1 MDVLLELLVGHA
13 GPPVGAQVLDLV
25 GIDLRDVHV
34 AAFDVSPLPIGYRGR
49 GDAHHH
55 GDLVQPEPM
64 AAIGEPQREPHRIL
78 GVFYRVRPVGPEVA
92 VAEAPPSG
100 SALVADAEA
109 SLGLADGMAR
119 IQIIEHLVDKLLRI
133 RHLFLLE
140 NYFSRFR
147 GAPPWKIMPPEIG
160 RSVSE
165 SFGILEIATSFPLRN
180 SILRSRI
187 ILVSQ
192 LLL

>member
-64 AAIGEPQREPHRIL
+64 AAIGKPQREPHRIL

-147 GAPPWKIMPPEIG
+147 GAPPTPVGTLCRYGP
-160 RSVSE
+160 
-165 SFGILEIATSFPLRN
+165 N
-180 SILRSRI
+180 SID
-187 ILVSQ
+187 VP
-192 LLL
+192 